1 MGNNN
6 ALIRFCGCKDNEE
19 SFESKKDK
27 VNINIYN
34 NNIYNIGSK
43 K

>member
-6 ALIRFCGCKDNEE
+6 VLIRFCGCKDNEE

-27 VNINIYN
+27 VNINN
-34 NNIYNIGSK
+34 
-43 K
+43 